1 MQFLHGFF
9 IALRV
14 VFRHFCPKHLARK
27 GITAITE
34 NTLLFL
40 NSLHIL
46 SVLTNHLQKI
56 TNFDF
61 SIFALTNTYK
71 VTGYIFFFL
80 YS

>member
-34 NTLLFL
+34 NTRLFFSLLHFL
-40 NSLHIL
+40 F
-46 SVLTNHLQKI
+46 VLTNHLQKI
-56 TNFDF
+56 TNFSF
-61 SIFALTNTYK
+61 SIIAFTNAYK
-71 VTGYIFFFL
+71 LTGYIFFFL